1 MYLTLSSSMSAFSN
15 LRFRICG
22 SVERA
27 HSWAARV
34 GGDGAG
40 ERVSITNHHHI
51 PVSHLVRIVFLQQR
65 LELFQRHI
73 DACPSL
79 LLHQRLG
86 NLWMSDCYRAGP
98 QPSHPL
104 PPLPPSWQAPNSEP
118 FRTPD
123 LAESAGRTTRAALGL
138 GLRAHAVVSVPSG
151 GGTAFIGAPRLH
163 VNEAILDSRNPE
175 GEGTRGGGT
184 LGKAPSPGLASRT
197 PPPSQGTP
205 FTSQSFLYPFCP
217 HHFPSLGSPP
227 MPITSMPC
235 PVPVS
240 LGSGPGHQI
249 LLPSPCYSCLRALWG
264 VLTGG
269 SMGPASFEPR

>member
-1 MYLTLSSSMSAFSN
+1 M
-15 LRFRICG
+15 
-22 SVERA
+22 
-27 HSWAARV
+27 
-34 GGDGAG
+34 
-40 ERVSITNHHHI
+40 
-51 PVSHLVRIVFLQQR
+51 FLQQR

-104 PPLPPSWQAPNSEP
+104 PPLPPPPGRPPTLSP

-123 LAESAGRTTRAALGL
+123 LAESASRTTGAALGL

-175 GEGTRGGGT
+175 GEGTRGGSHWEIPH
-184 LGKAPSPGLASRT
+184 LPLPNPLLWPRLRPCLQDPS
-197 PPPSQGTP
+197 
-205 FTSQSFLYPFCP
+205 SFPRYSFYFSV
-217 HHFPSLGSPP
+217 FPLSL
-227 MPITSMPC
+227 
-235 PVPVS
+235 
-240 LGSGPGHQI
+240 
-249 LLPSPCYSCLRALWG
+249 LLPPLPKSGVPSYAHHLHGLSCPS
-264 VLTGG
+264 V
-269 SMGPASFEPR
+269 PRFWAWPPDPLA